1 MSVYVFL
8 AEGFEEIEALTPVD
22 YLRRVGLEVKT
33 LSCGDSLTV
42 RGSHDISVV
51 ADMTAEEALKQG
63 QKLEAVIIPGG
74 MPGAAN
80 VGKST
85 AAKELIAQVAGAGK
99 ILAAIC
105 AAPVVTL
112 ASTGLLKGK
121 KFTCYPSMEEQLEQ
135 WGGSNWK
142 ELTEGC
148 QYTGNRVEVD
158 GNLITGAGPGAA
170 EEFAL
175 VLAKTLVGE
184 EAAQKLA
191 SSALF
196 RK

>member
-1 MSVYVFL
+1 MSVYVLL
-8 AEGFEEIEALTPVD
+8 AEGFEEIEALSPVD
-22 YLRRVGLEVKT
+22 YLRRVGLDVKT
-33 LSCGDSLTV
+33 LSCSDSLTV
-42 RGSHDISVV
+42 KGSHGIPVV
-51 ADMTAEEALKQG
+51 ADMMVKEASG
-63 QKLEAVIIPGG
+63 QVVEAVIIPGG

-80 VGKST
+80 VGKSS
-85 AAKELIAQVAGAGK
+85 AAKELIAEVAGEGK
-99 ILAAIC
+99 LVAAIC

-142 ELTEGC
+142 ELTEGY

-170 EEFAL
+170 EEFSL
-175 VLAKTLVGE
+175 TLAKILAGE
-184 EAAQKLA
+184 DAAKKLA

-196 RK
+196 RN